1 MRVTIAILLVA
12 LLTGCASRS
21 PRPAGVAPAIRLS
34 ATLVSPTD
42 ITLRWTDREQ
52 GIAGH
57 IVEFATAPN
66 GKYTN
71 LQFLPPRQTTYTHPD
86 LIPQTPFYYR
96 VRPYLGPVSRS
107 IEITLPK
114 PDAKAAKKDQYRWA
128 PPKVVRGKPVA
139 THSVRTDA
147 AAAAPA
153 DLKATAMHADGI
165 KFTWTDHASD
175 EEGYLLEAKPKG
187 STDFAV
193 VAVLDP
199 NVDAFGLITLPS
211 EKTAEYRLRA
221 YYYGTSSN
229 LAHQTTGAGSPD

>member
-1 MRVTIAILLVA
+1 MRTRVAALLAVA
-12 LLTGCASRS
+12 LTGCASHHS
-21 PRPAGVAPAIRLS
+21 PHPAPGVAIRLS
-34 ATLVSPTD
+34 ARLISPTD

-66 GKYTN
+66 GKYTI
-71 LQFLPPRQTTYTHPD
+71 LQFLPPGQTTFTHPD

-107 IEITLPK
+107 IDITLPK
-114 PDAKAAKKDQYRWA
+114 ADPRAAKKDEYRWA
-128 PPKVVRGKPVA
+128 PPKVVRGGPVA
-139 THSVRTDA
+139 TRSIRTDPA
-147 AAAAPA
+147 EAAPA
-153 DLKATAMHADGI
+153 DLKGVPVHAEGI

-175 EEGYLLEAKPKG
+175 EEGYLLEVRPKG
-187 STDFAV
+187 RPDFSV

-199 NVDAFGLITLPS
+199 DVDSFGLITLPS
-211 EKTAEYRLRA
+211 EKTASYRVRA

-229 LAHQTTGAGSPD
+229 LAHQTTGVGP